1 MEGEAGQQRDEAFP
15 VRYPGLP
22 LQIWHITLK
31 RPQAYVHIGN
41 ENALEERK
49 EDEESGI
56 EKKRKIKLH
65 LLHDSSKLLKI
76 SY

>member
-1 MEGEAGQQRDEAFP
+1 M
-15 VRYPGLP
+15 RYPGLP

-49 EDEESGI
+49 EDEESGT
-56 EKKRKIKLH
+56 KIRVAFRQ
-65 LLHDSSKLLKI
+65 LLL
-76 SY
+76 